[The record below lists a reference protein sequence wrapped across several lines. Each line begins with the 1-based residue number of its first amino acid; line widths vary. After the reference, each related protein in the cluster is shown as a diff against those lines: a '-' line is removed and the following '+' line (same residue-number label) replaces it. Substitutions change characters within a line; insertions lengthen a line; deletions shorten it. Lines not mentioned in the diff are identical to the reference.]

1 MAGRL
6 KTMPKSLN
14 DSLASSQGAPC
25 SPGSGWSRSKSIAD
39 SNQSEVSHG
48 DGVTFAS
55 QDRLPKLPI
64 PELKGTCQKYLEV
77 LKPLQSAREHEST
90 KAAVADFLAND
101 GPPLQ
106 EQLRKYATG
115 KSSYIEQFCTWSV
128 EWHGYLWHGRL
139 TRVGSS
145 DPVRVRLISEFRQS

>member
-14 DSLASSQGAPC
+14 DSLASSQGAPS

-39 SNQSEVSHG
+39 GNQSEISHR

-64 PELKGTCQKYLEV
+64 PDLELTCRKYLEV
-77 LKPLQSAREHEST
+77 LKPLQSPREHEST
-90 KAAVADFLAND
+90 KAAVADFLVND

-106 EQLRKYATG
+106 EQLKKYATG
-115 KSSYIEQFCTWSV
+115 KSSYIEQFCTWTV
-128 EWHGYLWHGRL
+128 K
-139 TRVGSS
+139 
-145 DPVRVRLISEFRQS
+145 